1 MILIKHFSGAVPV
14 RVNISLPTTMI
25 AVGSDLTIPCS
36 VDGYPIPTV
45 TWYKDG
51 QILRNNERT
60 QATENKLVV
69 VRTNASDSG
78 SYKCEAYNS
87 YSSDEKTVNIT
98 IEGAYS
104 IIILIYS
111 FKQYNT

>member
-1 MILIKHFSGAVPV
+1 MVLIEFFSGTVPV

-51 QILRNNERT
+51 QILQNNERT
-60 QATENKLVV
+60 QATGKRVYLPQTAPW
-69 VRTNASDSG
+69 R
-78 SYKCEAYNS
+78 
-87 YSSDEKTVNIT
+87 
-98 IEGAYS
+98 
-104 IIILIYS
+104 L
-111 FKQYNT
+111 F